1 MQPPT
6 NTNLPPPV
14 VASGPATVADLVR
27 AVDAVTGGRLVH
39 DVSERNPWTIS
50 KTSGIP
56 GKDVLEIPG
65 LLVGRPDAAVQHV
78 AIAMTLTEHDIE
90 LAGALGVDALVVHHT
105 IADAASSGGVPLAT
119 YLDLYGLAVI
129 ECHEALHGLHPGIAS
144 LHGHEPYVVDD
155 AFAGT
160 PGMVVMVGAPVDG
173 VATLG
178 DILTRLDRL
187 MNRVHDHEILAAE
200 RTIRGIADMPD
211 SVTAPAPRILRGS
224 PDDPVGEAVLHAFPH
239 TGFRRSHLQKAVR
252 EHPEITTVVLSI
264 SRILDD
270 NDLVSAADDLGVN
283 LVLGN
288 PHPYEILENGLPLGH
303 ALQAL
308 LPDVEFSIFRER
320 VVALPLSSAAH
331 GPLAVYG
338 ATTARDHLLSR
349 ARSHLDD
356 ADAGGL
362 STPAPVHGPAR

>member
-6 NTNLPPPV
+6 NSDLPPPV
-14 VASGPATVADLVR
+14 LTSGPATVADLVR

-50 KTSGIP
+50 KSSGIP

-65 LLVGRPDAAVQHV
+65 LLVGRPAAPVRHV

-90 LAGALGVDALVVHHT
+90 LAGALGIDALVVHHT

-129 ECHEALHGLHPGIAS
+129 ECHEALHGLHPGIAA
-144 LHGHEPYVVDD
+144 LHGHEPYVIDD

-160 PGMVVMVGAPVDG
+160 PGMVVMIGTPVDD
-173 VATLG
+173 VTTLG
-178 DILTRLDRL
+178 DILARLDRL
-187 MNRVHDHEILAAE
+187 MNRSHDHDVLAAE
-200 RTIRGIADMPD
+200 RTVRGLAEMPD
-211 SVTAPAPRILRGS
+211 SVTAPAPRILRGTA
-224 PDDPVGEAVLHAFPH
+224 DTPVGQAVLHAFPH
-239 TGFRRSHLQKAVR
+239 TGFRRSHLQRAVR

-264 SRILDD
+264 SRILADD
-270 NDLVSAADDLGVN
+270 DLVSAAGDLGLN

-338 ATTARDHLLSR
+338 ETMARDHLLSR
-349 ARSHLDD
+349 ARTHLDQTG
-356 ADAGGL
+356 AGGP
-362 STPAPVHGPAR
+362 STPAPVPGSAR

>member
-6 NTNLPPPV
+6 NTDLPPPV
-14 VASGPATVADLVR
+14 LTSGPATVADLVR
-27 AVDAVTGGRLVH
+27 AVDAVTGGRLVG

-50 KTSGIP
+50 KSSGIP

-65 LLVGRPDAAVQHV
+65 LLVGRPAAPVRHV

-90 LAGALGVDALVVHHT
+90 LAGALGIDALVVHHT

-129 ECHEALHGLHPGIAS
+129 ECHEALHGLHPGIAT
-144 LHGHEPYVVDD
+144 LHGHEPYVIDD

-160 PGMVVMVGAPVDG
+160 PGMVVMIGHPVEG

-178 DILTRLDRL
+178 DVLARLDRL
-187 MNRVHDHEILAAE
+187 MNRVHDHEVLATE
-200 RTIRGIADMPD
+200 RMVRGLADMAD

-239 TGFRRSHLQKAVR
+239 TGFRRSHLQRAVR
-252 EHPEITTVVLSI
+252 EHPEITTIILSI
-264 SRILDD
+264 SRILEAD
-270 NDLVSAADDLGVN
+270 DLVSAAADLGLH

-320 VVALPLSSAAH
+320 VVALPLSAAAH

-338 ATTARDHLLSR
+338 ETMARDHLLSR
-349 ARSHLDD
+349 ARTHLGAIGGDD
-356 ADAGGL
+356 QSA
-362 STPAPVHGPAR
+362 PAPVPGSTR